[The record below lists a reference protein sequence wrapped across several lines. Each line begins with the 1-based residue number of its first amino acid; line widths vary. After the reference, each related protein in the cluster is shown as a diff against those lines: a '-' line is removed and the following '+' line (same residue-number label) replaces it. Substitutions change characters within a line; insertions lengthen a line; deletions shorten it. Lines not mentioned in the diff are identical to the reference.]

1 MSEIVRNPDK
11 AFGLANRRNELDSSN
26 VPYDRLQPQ
35 ATDLEES
42 VLGAIMLDKD
52 ALPVVLDI
60 LRSESFYKPVHQK
73 IYSAMLRLFETSK
86 PIDILTVTEELRK
99 EKELETIGGVCLYP

>member
-1 MSEIVRNPDK
+1 MSEILRNPDRP
-11 AFGLANRRNELDSSN
+11 FGVSSRRAEQDTTA
-26 VPYDRLQPQ
+26 VQYDRLQPQ

-52 ALPVVLDI
+52 ALPIVLDI

-73 IYSAMLRLFETSK
+73 IYSSMLRLFESSK
-86 PIDILTVTEELRK
+86 PIDILTVTEDLRK
-99 EKELETIGGVCLYP
+99 EKELI